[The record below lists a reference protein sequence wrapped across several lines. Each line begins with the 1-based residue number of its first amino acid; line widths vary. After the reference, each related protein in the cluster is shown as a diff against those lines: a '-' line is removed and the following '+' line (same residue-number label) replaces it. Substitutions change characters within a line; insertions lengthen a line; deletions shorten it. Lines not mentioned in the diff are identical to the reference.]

1 MKDGILLLDKPS
13 GPSSNGVLNRVRRW
27 ADTRKVGH
35 SGTLD
40 PLASG
45 LLPVLIGRATRLAPF
60 LPLEPKQYR
69 ATLRFGIDTKS
80 GDAEGQVI
88 RHTDPGAAPPSQW
101 PDMLAAFLGDLTLPV
116 PEFAAVKVRGRRLYK
131 YARAGIPV
139 TPPERTVKIQ
149 SITGDAS
156 GWPWVELDVV
166 CGTGT
171 YIRSLAIRLGQV
183 TGVGAHVVSLR
194 RLRVGQWHVDEALH
208 AGDLGS
214 DTMPPTAFI
223 PIDSALSLSSLALE
237 DEQASR
243 VVVGRA
249 PERVCPAP
257 EVTLVAGQRFTFKDS
272 QGRLLAVAKSQSNW
286 SDSEAPPEFDFE
298 RVLVS

>member
-1 MKDGILLLDKPS
+1 VTDGILLLDKPS

-27 ADTRKVGH
+27 ADSRKVGH
-35 SGTLD
+35 AGTLD

-69 ATLRFGIDTKS
+69 TTLRFGVDTDS
-80 GDAEGQVI
+80 GDAEGQVT
-88 RHTDPGAAPPSQW
+88 RHTDPGSAAPPDW
-101 PDMLAAFLGDLTLPV
+101 PELLATLKGEVTLPV
-116 PEFAAVKVRGRRLYK
+116 PDFAAVKVRGRRLYK
-131 YARAGIPV
+131 YARAGVPV
-139 TPPERTVKIQ
+139 TAPERSMAIR

-156 GWPWVELDVV
+156 GWPWVKLDVV

-171 YIRSLAIRLGQV
+171 YIRSLATRLGQA

-194 RLRVGQWHVDEALH
+194 RLRVGHWHVAEALP
-208 AGDLGS
+208 AGDLGTTVLPS
-214 DTMPPTAFI
+214 AAFI

-243 VVVGRA
+243 VVVGRP
-249 PERVCPAP
+249 PERVCAAPA
-257 EVTLVAGQRFTFKDS
+257 VRLVAGQRFTFKDS
-272 QGRLLAVAKSQSNW
+272 RGRLLAVARSQSDW
-286 SDSEAPPEFDFE
+286 SDSVSPPEFEFE